1 MKVGLLFTVV
11 MVLFILIVYFIH
23 YHMIQ
28 TEVRKTSRCLRLKER
43 HSAGG
48 VYTVEAVN
56 ENADKLYNITYDLG
70 AKSSTVDCTC
80 PPGNVVNHFR
90 GIPYYD
96 MKSQRTRTV
105 EDQMCGCDSIYDDTR
120 DQIFFEGV
128 PGLVRYMQNQDD
140 TSFFVSEPTYSAR
153 SRASAPMLKV
163 SGNATK
169 MANDT
174 ALTQNVPLYEVSY
187 DVDAMMK
194 GKTTFHTVK
203 CVAPSGTPNDTQIT
217 ISNIPVYKK
226 DGKATESIA
235 CPADG
240 TYSPATLDYTGNP
253 ALVDFMKDQTKT
265 SVFTTLIGQGA

>member
-1 MKVGLLFTVV
+1 MKFGLLFTVV
-11 MVLFILIVYFIH
+11 MVLLILIVYFIH

-28 TEVRKTSRCLRLKER
+28 MEVRKTSRCLRLKER

-56 ENADKLYNITYDLG
+56 ENSDKLYNVTYDLG
-70 AKSSTVDCTC
+70 AKSSTVDCAC

-90 GIPYYD
+90 DIPYFD
-96 MKSQRTRTV
+96 MKTQRTRKI

-153 SRASAPMLKV
+153 SRADRPMLTV
-163 SGNATK
+163 SGNATVNNQ
-169 MANDT
+169 A
-174 ALTQNVPLYEVSY
+174 VPLYEVSY

-203 CVAPSGTPNDTQIT
+203 CVAPSGTPNDRQLT

-226 DGKATESIA
+226 NGATTESIT
-235 CPADG
+235 CPADAAYPTTG
-240 TYSPATLDYTGNP
+240 LSYSGN
-253 ALVDFMKDQTKT
+253 AGLVDFMGDTSKT
-265 SVFTTLIGQGA
+265 TVFTTLIG